1 MHIKHSTHMLDVQAV
16 PDGIERM
23 ETLET
28 LETLDTL
35 DIVEVMEGT
44 TIRRY
49 LRENGGEKH
58 A

>member
-1 MHIKHSTHMLDVQAV
+1 MHIKHSTHVLDVQAV

-23 ETLET
+23 ETQE
-28 LETLDTL
+28 TL

>member
-1 MHIKHSTHMLDVQAV
+1 VLDVRAV

-23 ETLET
+23 ETLDT
-28 LETLDTL
+28 PDTPDTLDIQ

>member
-1 MHIKHSTHMLDVQAV
+1 MHIKHSTHVLDVRAV

-23 ETLET
+23 EIQ
-28 LETLDTL
+28 ETLDTL
-35 DIVEVMEGT
+35 DTLEVMEGT

>member
-1 MHIKHSTHMLDVQAV
+1 MHIKHSTHVLDVRAV

-23 ETLET
+23 ETQ
-28 LETLDTL
+28 DIQDIQ